1 MSRFADVPPLHERAR
16 GRWRSILV
24 HLGVADS
31 FLSRRNGPCPM
42 CAGRDRW
49 RWTDHQGTGAWICNH
64 CGHGTG
70 VDLIKALRGCEFREA
85 AELIE
90 SVIGRAEPE
99 QRKERSEAELRAAMR
114 EVWSLGRPV
123 TPDCPVGRYLAR
135 RIPGL
140 TEIPR
145 AIRSVPLLRHG
156 NQAFPA
162 MIAQVIAPA
171 GSAAVSVHRTWLT
184 EDGRK
189 APVDPVRKLMPGPL
203 PKGSAIRLAPHGPAL
218 GIAEGIETAL
228 AASVRFG
235 VPVWSLI
242 AEGNLQGF
250 RPPVGVTDMTVFG
263 DNDLSMVGQAAA
275 FVTARDVARDCQ
287 REGRAIQ
294 IHVAIPEIP
303 GTDWADAV
311 TTTMEIR
318 P

>member
-16 GRWRSILV
+16 GRWRSILS

-49 RWTDHQGTGAWICNH
+49 RWTDHQGTGAWICNF

-70 VDLIKALRGCEFREA
+70 VDLVKALKGCEFREA

-99 QRKERSEAELRAAMR
+99 RRKERTEAELRAAMR
-114 EVWSLGRPV
+114 EVWSMGRAV
-123 TPDCPVGRYLAR
+123 TADCPVGRYLAR

-140 TEIPR
+140 TEFPK

-156 NQAFPA
+156 SQQFPA
-162 MIAQVIAPA
+162 MVAQIVGPDGIAVNL
-171 GSAAVSVHRTWLT
+171 HRTWLT
-184 EDGRK
+184 EDGHK
-189 APVDPVRKLMPGPL
+189 APVDPARKIMPGTVPS
-203 PKGSAIRLAPHGPAL
+203 GSAVRLGKPGDGRL

-235 VPVWSLI
+235 LPVWSVI
-242 AEGNLQGF
+242 AAGNMQGF
-250 RPPVGVTDMTVFG
+250 RPPPEVSELWIFG

-275 FVTARDVARDCQ
+275 YLTARDVVRDRQ
-287 REGRAIQ
+287 KENREIRVQ
-294 IHVAIPEIP
+294 VLIPANA
-303 GTDWADAV
+303 GTDWADV
-311 TTTMEIR
+311 TGEIAYDR
-318 P
+318 